1 MNKKNTRGPSM
12 YGSHKETVKGIYT
25 TKSVNWLGLTI
36 RLTVMQ
42 ITTISIA
49 LSQREEGRYL
59 EVQRECIHFNMNSNY
74 IKKVNIS
81 KG

>member
-36 RLTVMQ
+36 RFTVMQ

-49 LSQREEGRYL
+49 LSQREEGRY
-59 EVQRECIHFNMNSNY
+59 FNMNSNY